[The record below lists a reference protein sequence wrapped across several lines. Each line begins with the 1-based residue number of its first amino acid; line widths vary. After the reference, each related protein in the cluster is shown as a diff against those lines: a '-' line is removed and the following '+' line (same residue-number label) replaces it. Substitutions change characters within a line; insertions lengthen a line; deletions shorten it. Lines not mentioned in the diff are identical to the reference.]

1 MQGGGEYAVRNGLNK
16 KAFGKSFKRTKN
28 CKVVLSSEEL
38 ENFLEKKKKKKKLP
52 LLLSIRHIR
61 ICSYVLPIL
70 LFYLQQTSMQDIM
83 YVEL

>member
-38 ENFLEKKKKKKKLP
+38 ENFLEKKKKKLP
-52 LLLSIRHIR
+52 LLLSIRHTR

>member
-38 ENFLEKKKKKKKLP
+38 ENFLEKKKKKKNYP
-52 LLLSIRHIR
+52 SSCLLG
-61 ICSYVLPIL
+61 
-70 LFYLQQTSMQDIM
+70 T
-83 YVEL
+83 